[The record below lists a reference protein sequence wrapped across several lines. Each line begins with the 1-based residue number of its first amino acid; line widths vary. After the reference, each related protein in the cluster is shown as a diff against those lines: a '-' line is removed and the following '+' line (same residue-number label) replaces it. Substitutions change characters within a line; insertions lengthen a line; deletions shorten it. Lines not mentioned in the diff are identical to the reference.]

1 MKNVGAAA
9 TVTAKKEEGENKGG
23 EGGWLQ
29 NAANAPFFRPFTC
42 RRRKGGGGKELLLPI
57 MIVL

>member
-29 NAANAPFFRPFTC
+29 NAANAPFFLSPFYMH
-42 RRRKGGGGKELLLPI
+42 GGEKEEEGRSSFFRS
-57 MIVL
+57 